1 MSQYKSLIV
10 PLPGG
15 GGARADRIGR
25 AVGRAVALL
34 VAMAAKK
41 RVIFL
46 RHGQTAHNIPPY
58 TAVLNTDNELTPA
71 GEQQARAVNDQLKR
85 LSAASLLSLDA
96 VVVSPLSRSIQTGL
110 IATADL
116 SVPLVL
122 TRESGP
128 AT

>member
-1 MSQYKSLIV
+1 
-10 PLPGG
+10 
-15 GGARADRIGR
+15 
-25 AVGRAVALL
+25 
-34 VAMAAKK
+34 MAAKK

-85 LSAASLLSLDA
+85 LSAAGLLSLDA